1 MRSTRSSKFGTVHID
16 STVHIDNHRTEH
28 ADTTVRS
35 DRTLRTGKTS
45 RTARR
50 SAFATS
56 GRRTTRVSAV
66 LLATA
71 LALAVTG
78 CGGDDD
84 NDGGSTKPS
93 ARGDGGSTVTLP
105 KLDGESLEVAAVW
118 TGGEQKNFKKVL
130 AEFEKRTGAKV
141 TFVPAQ
147 DPIINFLGS
156 KVAGGQPPDVAL
168 LPQPGAIKQA
178 VDKGWAKPL
187 GAEATKELAENYS
200 QGWQDI
206 GKVGGKQYGAYYK
219 AANKSLIWYNA
230 KVFENAGASE
240 PKSWKDLLSTAQT
253 VYDSGVT
260 PFSVGGA
267 DGWTLTDWFENVYLS
282 QAGPE
287 KYDQLAQH
295 KIKWTDPSVKQAL
308 TTLAEIWGKK
318 DYVAGGAKGALGTAF
333 PESVTQTFTGGDQP
347 KAGMVYEGD
356 FAQINIA
363 ETKAKIGTD
372 AKVFPFP
379 AVGDTAPV
387 VSGGDAAV
395 ILDDSKAAQALVT
408 FLASP
413 DAATIQAELGGYL
426 SPNKNVPDSAYP
438 NEVQRTIAKSLVA
451 AGDDFRFDM
460 SDQAPQAFG
469 GTPGKGEW
477 KELQDFLSNP
487 KDVARAQ
494 QKLEAAAAKAY
505 GGKG

>member
-1 MRSTRSSKFGTVHID
+1 MRRTSRIIRTRRSSE
-16 STVHIDNHRTEH
+16 NHVTAPRT
-28 ADTTVRS
+28 
-35 DRTLRTGKTS
+35 
-45 RTARR
+45 RR
-50 SAFATS
+50 AA
-56 GRRTTRVSAV
+56 A
-66 LLATA
+66 A
-71 LALAVTG
+71 LAAGVLAVSLTACG
-78 CGGDDD
+78 GGDDD
-84 NDGGSTKPS
+84 SNSDDENKGGGET
-93 ARGDGGSTVTLP
+93 GTTVTLP
-105 KLDGESLEVAAVW
+105 KLDGASLEVAAVW
-118 TGGEQKNFKKVL
+118 TGAEQANFKKVL

-156 KVAGGQPPDVAL
+156 KVAGGAPPDVAM

-187 GAEATKELAENYS
+187 GAEAAKELGENYS

-206 GKVGGKQYGAYYK
+206 GKVDGKQYGVYYK

-230 KVFENAGASE
+230 QVFENAGAAE
-240 PKSWKDLLSTAQT
+240 PKTWDELLTTAQM

-267 DGWTLTDWFENVYLS
+267 EGWTLTDWFENVYLS

-295 KIKWTDPSVKQAL
+295 EIKWTDPSVKEAL
-308 TTLAEIWGKK
+308 TTLAEIWGRK
-318 DYVAGGAKGALGTAF
+318 DYVASGALGTDF
-333 PESVTQTFTGGDQP
+333 PTSVTQTFTGGDQP

-356 FAQINIA
+356 FAQVNIG
-363 ETKAKIGTD
+363 ETEAKVGTD

-379 AVGDTAPV
+379 AVGDTPPV

-395 ILDDSKAAQALVT
+395 ILEDSEASQALAT

-413 DAATIQAELGGYL
+413 DAARIHAGLGGYL
-426 SPNKNVPDSAYP
+426 SPNKNVPASAYP
-438 NEVQRTIAKSLVA
+438 NEVQQKIAKALVDS
-451 AGDDFRFDM
+451 GDDFRFDM

-477 KELQDFLSNP
+477 KILQDFLKNP
-487 KDVARAQ
+487 EDVAGTQA
-494 QKLEAAAAKAY
+494 KLEADAAAAY
-505 GGKG
+505 GN

>member
-1 MRSTRSSKFGTVHID
+1 MRTSSTI
-16 STVHIDNHRTEH
+16 
-28 ADTTVRS
+28 
-35 DRTLRTGKTS
+35 RTG
-45 RTARR
+45 RTVKRITRA
-50 SAFATS
+50 AATL
-56 GRRTTRVSAV
+56 AV
-66 LLATA
+66 AA
-71 LALAVTG
+71 LALSLTA

-84 NDGGSTKPS
+84 NGG
-93 ARGDGGSTVTLP
+93 GDSGDKGGGTEAPASSVTLP

-118 TGGEQKNFKKVL
+118 TGTEQKNFKQVL
-130 AEFEKRTGAKV
+130 TEFEKRTGAKV

-156 KVAGGQPPDVAL
+156 KIAGGSPPDVAM

-187 GAEATKELAENYS
+187 GAEATKELGENYS

-206 GKVGGKQYGAYYK
+206 GKVGGKQYGVYYK

-230 KVFENAGASE
+230 QVFENAGAAE
-240 PKSWKDLLSTAQT
+240 PKTWDELLDTAQM
-253 VYDSGVT
+253 VYDSGVA

-295 KIKWTDPSVKQAL
+295 EIKWTDPSVKEAL

-318 DYVAGGAKGALGTAF
+318 DFVAGGASGALQTEF
-333 PESVTQTFTGGDQP
+333 PASVTQTFTGGDQP

-356 FAQINIA
+356 FVQVNIG
-363 ETKAKIGTD
+363 ETKAKVGTD

-395 ILDDSKAAQALVT
+395 VFKDSKAAQALAT
-408 FLASP
+408 WLASP
-413 DAATIQAELGGYL
+413 DAAAIQAKLGGFL
-426 SPNKNVPDSAYP
+426 SPNKSVDASVYP
-438 NEVQRTIAKSLVA
+438 NEVQKKIADALIA

-477 KELQDFLSNP
+477 KTLQDFLKNP
-487 KDVARAQ
+487 KDVAGAQ
-494 QKLEAAAAKAY
+494 AKLEADAAAAY
-505 GGKG
+505 GG

>member
-1 MRSTRSSKFGTVHID
+1 MRRTSRIIRIRKSPEHPTTSSRTRRSTR
-16 STVHIDNHRTEH
+16 
-28 ADTTVRS
+28 A
-35 DRTLRTGKTS
+35 
-45 RTARR
+45 A
-50 SAFATS
+50 A
-56 GRRTTRVSAV
+56 AV
-66 LLATA
+66 AA
-71 LALAVTG
+71 GVLAVSLAACG
-78 CGGDDD
+78 GGDDGD
-84 NDGGSTKPS
+84 DEQGGGAEET
-93 ARGDGGSTVTLP
+93 GSTVTLP
-105 KLDGESLEVAAVW
+105 RLDGASLEVAAVW
-118 TGGEQKNFKKVL
+118 TGAEQANFKKVL
-130 AEFEKRTGAKV
+130 AEFEKRTGAEV

-156 KVAGGQPPDVAL
+156 KIAGGAPPDVAM

-178 VDKGWAKPL
+178 VEKKWAKPL
-187 GAEATKELAENYS
+187 GAEAKAELAKNYS

-206 GKVGGKQYGAYYK
+206 GAVDGEQYGVYYK

-230 KVFENAGASE
+230 QVFENAGADE
-240 PKSWKDLLSTAQT
+240 PETWDELLTTAQT

-287 KYDQLAQH
+287 KYDQLAAH
-295 KIKWTDPSVKQAL
+295 EIKWTDPSVKDAL

-318 DYVAGGAKGALGTAF
+318 DYLAGGPSGALQTEF
-333 PESVTQTFTGGDQP
+333 PASVTQTFTGGDQP

-356 FAQINIA
+356 FVQVNIA
-363 ETKAKIGTD
+363 ETDAEIGTD

-379 AVGDTAPV
+379 SVGDTPPV

-395 ILDDSKAAQALVT
+395 ILKDSEAAQALAT

-413 DAATIQAELGGYL
+413 DAASIQAKLGGYL
-426 SPNKNVPDSAYP
+426 SPNKNVPNSAYP
-438 NEVQRTIAKSLVA
+438 NEVQRTTAKALID

-477 KELQDFLSNP
+477 KALQDFL
-487 KDVARAQ
+487 KDPSDIAGTQRQ
-494 QKLEAAAAKAY
+494 LEADAAAAY
-505 GGKG
+505 GN

>member
-1 MRSTRSSKFGTVHID
+1 M
-16 STVHIDNHRTEH
+16 
-28 ADTTVRS
+28 
-35 DRTLRTGKTS
+35 
-45 RTARR
+45 
-50 SAFATS
+50 
-56 GRRTTRVSAV
+56 RRTSNTIRTRRTVKTAAA
-66 LLATA
+66 LAAGA
-71 LALAVTG
+71 LALSLTA

-84 NDGGSTKPS
+84 KSTGNGSGTGT
-93 ARGDGGSTVTLP
+93 GDTGSGLSLP
-105 KLDGESLEVAAVW
+105 KLDGTTLEVAAVW
-118 TGGEQKNFKKVL
+118 TGSEQANFKKVL

-156 KVAGGQPPDVAL
+156 KIAGGSPPDVAM
-168 LPQPGAIKQA
+168 LPQPGAVKQA
-178 VDKGWAKPL
+178 VDQGWAKPL
-187 GAEATKELAENYS
+187 GADALKELRKNYS

-206 GKVGGKQYGAYYK
+206 GKVDGKQYGVYYK

-230 KVFENAGASE
+230 QVFENAGASE
-240 PKSWKDLLSTAQT
+240 PKTWDELLNTAQT

-295 KIKWTDPSVKQAL
+295 KIKWTDPSVKEAL
-308 TTLAEIWGKK
+308 TTLAQVWGKK
-318 DYVAGGAKGALGTAF
+318 DWIAGGASGALQTEF
-333 PESVTQTFTGGDQP
+333 PASVTQTFTGGDQP
-347 KAGMVYEGD
+347 KAAMVYEGD
-356 FAQINIA
+356 FVQVNIA
-363 ETKAKIGTD
+363 DTKAKVGTD

-379 AVGDTAPV
+379 KAGGTAPV

-395 ILDDSKAAQALVT
+395 ILKDSEGAQALAT

-413 DAATIQAELGGYL
+413 EAATIQAKLGGYL
-426 SPNKNVPDSAYP
+426 SPNKNVAISSYP
-438 NEVQRTIAKSLVA
+438 NEVQQKIAKALIAS
-451 AGDDFRFDM
+451 GDDFRFDM

-477 KELQDFLSNP
+477 KDLQDFLKNP
-487 KDVARAQ
+487 TDVAGAQ
-494 QKLEAAAAKAY
+494 RQLESDAAAAY
-505 GGKG
+505 GN

>member
-1 MRSTRSSKFGTVHID
+1 MRTSSTI
-16 STVHIDNHRTEH
+16 
-28 ADTTVRS
+28 
-35 DRTLRTGKTS
+35 RTG
-45 RTARR
+45 RTVK
-50 SAFATS
+50 
-56 GRRTTRVSAV
+56 RTTRAAATLAV
-66 LLATA
+66 AA
-71 LALAVTG
+71 LALSLTA

-84 NDGGSTKPS
+84 NGGGDSGDKGGGTKAPAS
-93 ARGDGGSTVTLP
+93 SVTLP

-118 TGGEQKNFKKVL
+118 TGTEQKNFKQVL
-130 AEFEKRTGAKV
+130 TEFEKRTGAKV

-156 KVAGGQPPDVAL
+156 KIAGGAPPDVAM

-187 GAEATKELAENYS
+187 GAEATKELGENYS

-206 GKVGGKQYGAYYK
+206 GKVGGKQYGVYYK

-230 KVFENAGASE
+230 QVFENAGAAE
-240 PKSWKDLLSTAQT
+240 PKTWDELLDTAQM
-253 VYDSGVT
+253 VYDSGVA

-287 KYDQLAQH
+287 KYDQLAKH
-295 KIKWTDPSVKQAL
+295 EIKWTDPSVKEAL

-318 DYVAGGAKGALGTAF
+318 DFVAGGASGALQTEF
-333 PESVTQTFTGGDQP
+333 PASVTQTFTGGDQP

-356 FAQINIA
+356 FAQVNIG
-363 ETKAKIGTD
+363 ETKAEIGTD

-395 ILDDSKAAQALVT
+395 ILKDSKAAQALAT
-408 FLASP
+408 WLASP
-413 DAATIQAELGGYL
+413 DAAAIQAKLGGFL
-426 SPNKNVPDSAYP
+426 SPNKSIDSSVYP
-438 NEVQRTIAKSLVA
+438 NEVQKKIADALIA

-477 KELQDFLSNP
+477 KTLQDFLKNP
-487 KDVARAQ
+487 KDVAGAQ
-494 QKLEAAAAKAY
+494 AKLEADAAAAY
-505 GGKG
+505 GG

>member
-1 MRSTRSSKFGTVHID
+1 M
-16 STVHIDNHRTEH
+16 
-28 ADTTVRS
+28 
-35 DRTLRTGKTS
+35 
-45 RTARR
+45 
-50 SAFATS
+50 
-56 GRRTTRVSAV
+56 RRTSSTIRTRRTVKAAAT
-66 LLATA
+66 LLAGA
-71 LALAVTG
+71 LALSLTA
-78 CGGDDD
+78 CGDDD
-84 NDGGSTKPS
+84 KSSGNGSATGTEDS
-93 ARGDGGSTVTLP
+93 GSTVTLP
-105 KLDGESLEVAAVW
+105 ELNGTTLEVAAVW
-118 TGGEQKNFKKVL
+118 TGTEQANFKKVL

-156 KVAGGQPPDVAL
+156 KIAGGAPPDVAM

-187 GAEATKELAENYS
+187 GGDATKELQKNYA

-206 GKVGGKQYGAYYK
+206 GKVDGKQYGVYYK

-230 KVFENAGASE
+230 QVFENAGASE
-240 PKSWKDLLSTAQT
+240 PKTWDELLDTAQT
-253 VYDSGVT
+253 VSDSGVT

-295 KIKWTDPSVKQAL
+295 EIKWTDPSVKEAL
-308 TTLAEIWGKK
+308 TTLAQIWGKT
-318 DYVAGGAKGALGTAF
+318 DWIAGGANGALQTEF
-333 PESVTQTFTGGDQP
+333 PASVTQTFTGGDQP

-356 FAQINIA
+356 FVQVNIA
-363 ETKAKIGTD
+363 DTKAKVGTD

-379 AVGDTAPV
+379 KAGDTAPV

-395 ILDDSKAAQALVT
+395 ILKDSKGAQALAT

-413 DAATIQAELGGYL
+413 DAAEIQAELGGYL
-426 SPNKNVPDSAYP
+426 SPNKNVDISAYP
-438 NEVQRTIAKSLVA
+438 NEVQRRIAKALIA

-477 KELQDFLSNP
+477 KDLQDFLKNP
-487 KDVARAQ
+487 SDVAGIQ
-494 QKLEAAAAKAY
+494 KKLESDASAAY
-505 GGKG
+505 GN

>member
-1 MRSTRSSKFGTVHID
+1 MRR
-16 STVHIDNHRTEH
+16 
-28 ADTTVRS
+28 
-35 DRTLRTGKTS
+35 TS
-45 RTARR
+45 RIIRIRKSPEHPTTPSRTRR
-50 SAFATS
+50 AT
-56 GRRTTRVSAV
+56 RAAAAV
-66 LLATA
+66 AA
-71 LALAVTG
+71 GVLAVSLTACG
-78 CGGDDD
+78 GGDDGD
-84 NDGGSTKPS
+84 DEQGGGAEET
-93 ARGDGGSTVTLP
+93 GTTVTLP
-105 KLDGESLEVAAVW
+105 QLDGASLEVAAVW
-118 TGGEQKNFKKVL
+118 TGAEQANFKKVL
-130 AEFEKRTGAKV
+130 AEFEKRTGAEV

-156 KVAGGQPPDVAL
+156 KIAGGAPPDVAM

-178 VDKGWAKPL
+178 VEKKWAKPL
-187 GAEATKELAENYS
+187 GAEAKAELAKNYS

-206 GKVGGKQYGAYYK
+206 GAVDGEQYGVYYK

-230 KVFENAGASE
+230 QVFENAGADE
-240 PKSWKDLLSTAQT
+240 PETWDELLTTAQT

-287 KYDQLAQH
+287 KYDQLAAH
-295 KIKWTDPSVKQAL
+295 EIKWTDPSVKDAL

-318 DYVAGGAKGALGTAF
+318 DYLAGGPSGALQTEF
-333 PESVTQTFTGGDQP
+333 PASVTQTFTGGDQP

-356 FAQINIA
+356 FVQVNIA
-363 ETKAKIGTD
+363 ETDAEIGTD

-379 AVGDTAPV
+379 SVGDTPPV

-395 ILDDSKAAQALVT
+395 ILKDSEAAQALAT

-413 DAATIQAELGGYL
+413 DAASIQAKLGGYL
-426 SPNKNVPDSAYP
+426 SPNKNVPNSAYP
-438 NEVQRTIAKSLVA
+438 NEVQRTTAKALID

-477 KELQDFLSNP
+477 KALQDFL
-487 KDVARAQ
+487 KDPSDIAGTQRQ
-494 QKLEAAAAKAY
+494 LEADAAAAY
-505 GGKG
+505 GN

>member
-1 MRSTRSSKFGTVHID
+1 MRTSSTMGPRRTLGRSTRI
-16 STVHIDNHRTEH
+16 
-28 ADTTVRS
+28 AA
-35 DRTLRTGKTS
+35 TLAAG
-45 RTARR
+45 
-50 SAFATS
+50 
-56 GRRTTRVSAV
+56 
-66 LLATA
+66 A
-71 LALAVTG
+71 LALSLTA

-84 NDGGSTKPS
+84 NGGGDKGSQ
-93 ARGDGGSTVTLP
+93 GDGGKDTAATVTLP
-105 KLDGESLEVAAVW
+105 KLDGETLEVAAVW
-118 TGGEQKNFKKVL
+118 TGAEQENFKKVL

-156 KVAGGQPPDVAL
+156 KIAGGAPPDVAM

-178 VDKGWAKPL
+178 VEKGWAKPL
-187 GAEATKELAENYS
+187 GAEAAKELGENYS
-200 QGWQDI
+200 PGWQEI
-206 GKVGGKQYGAYYK
+206 GKVGGKQYGVYYK

-230 KVFENAGASE
+230 QVFENAGAAE
-240 PKSWKDLLSTAQT
+240 PKTWDELLTAAQT
-253 VYDSGVT
+253 IYDSGVT

-287 KYDQLAQH
+287 KYDQLAKH
-295 KIKWTDPSVKQAL
+295 EIKWTDPSVKEAL

-318 DYVAGGAKGALGTAF
+318 DYVAGGASGALQTEF
-333 PESVTQTFTGGDQP
+333 PASVTQTFTGGDQP

-356 FAQINIA
+356 FVQVNIGETDA
-363 ETKAKIGTD
+363 EVGTD

-395 ILDDSKAAQALVT
+395 VLEDSKAAQALAT
-408 FLASP
+408 WLASP
-413 DAATIQAELGGYL
+413 DAATIQAKLGGYL
-426 SPNKNVPDSAYP
+426 SPNKNVEASAYP
-438 NEVQRTIAKSLVA
+438 NDVQKKIAEALVA

-477 KELQDFLSNP
+477 KALQDFLKNP
-487 KDVARAQ
+487 KDVEGAQ
-494 QKLEAAAAKAY
+494 QRLEADAAAAY
-505 GGKG
+505 GS

>member
-1 MRSTRSSKFGTVHID
+1 MHSKSSTIR
-16 STVHIDNHRTEH
+16 NHR
-28 ADTTVRS
+28 A
-35 DRTLRTGKTS
+35 
-45 RTARR
+45 
-50 SAFATS
+50 
-56 GRRTTRVSAV
+56 
-66 LLATA
+66 ATA
-71 LALAVTG
+71 LAALLAGALALTA
-78 CGGDDD
+78 CSGGDDKKKD
-84 NDGGSTKPS
+84 DGGESGGAS
-93 ARGDGGSTVTLP
+93 GSTVTLP
-105 KLDGESLEVAAVW
+105 KLDGANLEVAAVW
-118 TGGEQKNFKKVL
+118 TGTEQANFKKVL

-156 KVAGGQPPDVAL
+156 KIAGGQPPDVAM

-178 VDKGWAKPL
+178 VEKKWAKPL
-187 GAEATKELAENYS
+187 GAEALKELQKNYS
-200 QGWQDI
+200 PGWQDI
-206 GKVGGKQYGAYYK
+206 GKVDGKQYGVYYK

-230 KVFENAGASE
+230 KAFANAGAKE
-240 PKSWKDLLSTAQT
+240 PKTWQDLLTAAQA

-308 TTLAEIWGKK
+308 TTLAQIWGKK
-318 DYVAGGAKGALGTAF
+318 DFVAGGADGALQTEF
-333 PESVTQTFTGGDQP
+333 PASVTQTFTGGDQP
-347 KAGMVYEGD
+347 KAAMVYEGD
-356 FAQINIA
+356 FAQVNIGD
-363 ETKAKIGTD
+363 TKAKVGTD

-379 AVGDTAPV
+379 AVGSSAPV

-395 ILDDSKAAQALVT
+395 ILKDSKAAQALAT

-413 DAATIQAELGGYL
+413 DAATIQAKLGGYL

-438 NEVQRTIAKSLVA
+438 NPVQQTIAKALIAS
-451 AGDDFRFDM
+451 GDDFRFDM

-477 KELQDFLSNP
+477 KDLQDFLKNP
-487 KDVARAQ
+487 KDVAGAQ
-494 QKLEAAAAKAY
+494 AKLEKDAAAAY
-505 GGKG
+505 GNGS

>member
-1 MRSTRSSKFGTVHID
+1 MRTSSTM
-16 STVHIDNHRTEH
+16 
-28 ADTTVRS
+28 
-35 DRTLRTGKTS
+35 RTG
-45 RTARR
+45 
-50 SAFATS
+50 SAAK
-56 GRRTTRVSAV
+56 RTTRAAAA
-66 LLATA
+66 LAAGA
-71 LALAVTG
+71 LALSLTACG
-78 CGGDDD
+78 GGDDD
-84 NDGGSTKPS
+84 NGGGDEGGQGNGTKKP
-93 ARGDGGSTVTLP
+93 ATLTLP
-105 KLDGESLEVAAVW
+105 KLNGESLEVAAVW
-118 TGGEQKNFKKVL
+118 TGAEQENFKKVL

-156 KVAGGQPPDVAL
+156 KIAGGAPPDVAM

-187 GAEATKELAENYS
+187 GAEATKELTKNYS

-206 GKVGGKQYGAYYK
+206 GKVGGKQYGVYYK

-230 KVFENAGASE
+230 QVFENAGAAE
-240 PKSWKDLLSTAQT
+240 PKSWDELLTTAQT
-253 VYDSGVT
+253 IYDSGVT

-287 KYDQLAQH
+287 KYDQLAKH
-295 KIKWTDPSVKQAL
+295 EIKWTDPSVKQAL
-308 TTLAEIWGKK
+308 TTLAQIWGKK
-318 DYVAGGAKGALGTAF
+318 DYVAGGASGALQTEF
-333 PESVTQTFTGGDQP
+333 PASVTQTFTGGDQP

-356 FAQINIA
+356 FVQVNIG
-363 ETKAKIGTD
+363 ETDAKVGTD

-395 ILDDSKAAQALVT
+395 ILKDSKAAQALAT

-413 DAATIQAELGGYL
+413 DSAAIQAKLGGFL
-426 SPNKNVPDSAYP
+426 SPNKAIDTNAYP
-438 NEVQRTIAKSLVA
+438 NEVQKKMADALIA

-477 KELQDFLSNP
+477 KALQDFLKNP
-487 KDVARAQ
+487 KDVAGAQ
-494 QKLEAAAAKAY
+494 AKLEADAAAAY
-505 GGKG
+505 GG

>member
-1 MRSTRSSKFGTVHID
+1 MRSNSNTI
-16 STVHIDNHRTEH
+16 RTNR
-28 ADTTVRS
+28 AVTTC
-35 DRTLRTGKTS
+35 
-45 RTARR
+45 A
-50 SAFATS
+50 A
-56 GRRTTRVSAV
+56 
-66 LLATA
+66 LLAGA
-71 LALAVTG
+71 LALTACSG
-78 CGGDDD
+78 SDDKKD
-84 NDGGSTKPS
+84 DGGSSSGPS
-93 ARGDGGSTVTLP
+93 ASGSTVSLP
-105 KLDGESLEVAAVW
+105 KLNGASLEVAAVW
-118 TGGEQKNFKKVL
+118 TGTEQKNFKQVL
-130 AEFEKRTGAKV
+130 TEFEKRTGAKV

-156 KVAGGQPPDVAL
+156 KIAGGQPPDIAL

-178 VDKGWAKPL
+178 VDKKWAKPL
-187 GAEATKELAENYS
+187 GADAVKELQKNYS

-206 GKVGGKQYGAYYK
+206 GKVGGKQYGVYYK

-230 KVFENAGASE
+230 KAFENAGAKE
-240 PKSWKDLLSTAQT
+240 PKTWQELLKTAQA

-308 TTLAEIWGKK
+308 TTLAQIWGKK
-318 DYVAGGAKGALGTAF
+318 DYVAGGAKGALQTEF
-333 PESVTQTFTGGDQP
+333 PASVTQTFTGGDQP
-347 KAGMVYEGD
+347 KAAMVYEGD
-356 FAQINIA
+356 FAQVNIGD
-363 ETKAKIGTD
+363 TKAKVGTD

-379 AVGDTAPV
+379 AVGSSAPV

-395 ILDDSKAAQALVT
+395 ILKDSKAAQALAT

-413 DAATIQAELGGYL
+413 DAASIQAKLGGYL
-426 SPNKNVPDSAYP
+426 SPNKSVPNSDYP
-438 NEVQRTIAKSLVA
+438 NEVQRTIAKALIAS
-451 AGDDFRFDM
+451 GDDFRFDM

-477 KELQDFLSNP
+477 KDLQDFLMNP
-487 KDVARAQ
+487 KDVAGTQA
-494 QKLEAAAAKAY
+494 KLEKDAAAAY
-505 GGKG
+505 GNGS

>member
-1 MRSTRSSKFGTVHID
+1 MRTSSTM
-16 STVHIDNHRTEH
+16 
-28 ADTTVRS
+28 
-35 DRTLRTGKTS
+35 RTG
-45 RTARR
+45 
-50 SAFATS
+50 SAAK
-56 GRRTTRVSAV
+56 RTTRAAAA
-66 LLATA
+66 LAAGA
-71 LALAVTG
+71 LALSLTACG
-78 CGGDDD
+78 GGDDD
-84 NDGGSTKPS
+84 NGGGDEGSQGNGTKKP
-93 ARGDGGSTVTLP
+93 ATLTLP

-118 TGGEQKNFKKVL
+118 TGAEQKNFKKVL

-156 KVAGGQPPDVAL
+156 KIAGGAPPDVAM

-187 GAEATKELAENYS
+187 GAEATKELTKNYS

-206 GKVGGKQYGAYYK
+206 GKVGGKQYGVYYK

-230 KVFENAGASE
+230 QVFENAGAAE
-240 PKSWKDLLSTAQT
+240 PKTWDELLTTAQT
-253 VYDSGVT
+253 IYDSGVT

-287 KYDQLAQH
+287 KYDQLAKH
-295 KIKWTDPSVKQAL
+295 EIKWTDPSVKEAL
-308 TTLAEIWGKK
+308 TTLAQIWGKK
-318 DYVAGGAKGALGTAF
+318 DFVAGGASGALQTEF
-333 PESVTQTFTGGDQP
+333 PASVTQTFTGGDQP

-356 FAQINIA
+356 FVQVNIG
-363 ETKAKIGTD
+363 ETDAKVGTD

-395 ILDDSKAAQALVT
+395 ILKDSKAAQALAT

-413 DAATIQAELGGYL
+413 DSAAIQAKLGGFL
-426 SPNKNVPDSAYP
+426 SPNKAIDTSAYP
-438 NEVQRTIAKSLVA
+438 NEVQKKMADALIA

-477 KELQDFLSNP
+477 KALQDFLKNP
-487 KDVARAQ
+487 KDVAGAQ
-494 QKLEAAAAKAY
+494 AKLEADAAAAY
-505 GGKG
+505 GG